1 MLDHMT
7 VQNGVQRAEQV
18 NLRKKEKENIKK
30 TPYRSR
36 NANYKKGH
44 NDGGMQNGFLQ
55 VQTAVNKAFKIVI
68 FILKHYS
75 FEIKTFA

>member
-1 MLDHMT
+1 MDPVSLYFFY
-7 VQNGVQRAEQV
+7 RY
-18 NLRKKEKENIKK
+18 RFSKENTKK

-36 NANYKKGH
+36 KANYKKVIMM
-44 NDGGMQNGFLQ
+44 GGCSKNGFLQ

-68 FILKHYS
+68 CILKNYA